1 MPTYM
6 NEVFRPAENMEI
18 NTRNNFL
25 KLNHP
30 FRKTNTGQK
39 GFWLFRRKFQTLLRK
54 PEI

>member
-6 NEVFRPAENMEI
+6 NEVFRPAENMGI

-25 KLNHP
+25 QLNHP

-39 GFWLFRRKFQTLLRK
+39 GFWLFRRKFQKLLRK